1 MTQTTEALT
10 FCAATVEI
18 GAACTN
24 FTDISGYGA
33 AVAVSGGD
41 RAYATQHTY
50 DGDVPIIK
58 PGKRDETMLTV
69 RFAYTEEADPAPFE
83 TLRAMHQTPCGGP
96 ICVRYW
102 PKGSGAPATN
112 FKYETGV
119 TFISTFKWPE
129 GDADSTTI
137 VMGEFTVPC
146 PDLTKT
152 PV

>member
-1 MTQTTEALT
+1 MAQTDAGLT

-41 RAYATQHTY
+41 RSYGVQHTFS
-50 DGDVPIIK
+50 GDTPIIA
-58 PGKRDETMLTV
+58 PGKRDEVKLIV
-69 RFAYTEEADPAPFE
+69 RYAYTEEADPAPFE
-83 TLRAMHQTPCGGP
+83 TLRAMHQTDCGGP
-96 ICVRYW
+96 ICVRYR
-102 PKGSGAPATN
+102 PKGAGN
-112 FKYETGV
+112 FTFQTGV
-119 TFISTFKWPE
+119 TFISAFKWPE
-129 GDADSTTI
+129 GDAGSTAI

-152 PV
+152 P